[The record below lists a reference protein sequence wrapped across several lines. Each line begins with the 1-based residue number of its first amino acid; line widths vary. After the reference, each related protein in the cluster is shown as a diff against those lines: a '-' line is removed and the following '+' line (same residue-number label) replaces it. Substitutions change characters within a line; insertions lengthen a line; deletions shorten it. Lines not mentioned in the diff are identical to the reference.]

1 MGSIHRVSET
11 ESVVFLNG
19 CSCKMLNRSGRRLPL
34 FQDGSFDAIITDAPH
49 YLPDSLTGGN
59 RNFAQ
64 YPCFEYSV
72 EDFEEK
78 YRLLKDG
85 CFLVEIVPEENAT
98 NFEYLYYFKKNAI
111 EAGFQYY
118 SKVPWKKGD
127 FVANTGRKSKNVED
141 VLFFTKGDCRSLRPN
156 AKKNKADPSMEYFMS
171 GASGMLPTLFDVQA
185 VSRKDAVAQ
194 SQKPLVLIQRILEYV
209 TKPGELVLD
218 QFAGSGVV
226 GIASLC
232 SGRNAC
238 TVEVMKDTY
247 ERSLGYATRIV
258 SKE

>member
-1 MGSIHRVSET
+1 MHSIHKISET
-11 ESVVFLNG
+11 ECVVTFHG
-19 CSCKMLNRSGRRLPL
+19 CSCKMLNQSGRRLPL
-34 FQDGSFDAIITDAPH
+34 FPDGSFDAIITDAPH

-141 VLFFTKGDCRSLRPN
+141 VLFFTKGDCRPLRKD
-156 AKKNKADPSMEYFMS
+156 AKKKKANPSEEHFMS
-171 GASGMLPTLFDVQA
+171 GTSGMLPTLFDVQA
-185 VSRKDAVAQ
+185 VPRNSVIAQ
-194 SQKPLVLIQRILEYV
+194 SQKPLVLIQKILEYV
-209 TKPGELVLD
+209 TKLGEIVLD

-226 GIASLC
+226 GMASLC

-238 TVEVMKDTY
+238 TVELVKDTY
-247 ERSLGYATRIV
+247 ERSLDYAARIV
-258 SKE
+258 SAE